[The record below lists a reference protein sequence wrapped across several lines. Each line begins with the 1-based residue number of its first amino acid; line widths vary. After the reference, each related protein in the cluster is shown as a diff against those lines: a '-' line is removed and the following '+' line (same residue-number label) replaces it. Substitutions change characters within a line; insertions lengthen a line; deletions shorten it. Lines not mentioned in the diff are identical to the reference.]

1 MKEMLGLIQCWACDT
16 VMEGAG
22 KRFGGIANEVVE
34 VVEEG
39 KTGGYQQP
47 WKRILGWG
55 WGCEVNVSE

>member
-1 MKEMLGLIQCWACDT
+1 
-16 VMEGAG
+16 MEGAG